1 MSILPEPE
9 ERIKEKLTLGDV
21 RSHCMFELIMFI
33 PSKNSSTG
41 EAVERKIFCKAWR
54 KVVEPRYSLD
64 NSGYP
69 IRDRKYSSFHW
80 TLQYDTYEWR
90 TPGWDTLIKE
100 NRSDKVIMD
109 DFNSLLEIPKKYPGV
124 KAFLF
129 SQGYPDKYS
138 DDDYVEINRIPLP
151 SSRRDSLYEAGR
163 IAEDERY

>member
-1 MSILPEPE
+1 
-9 ERIKEKLTLGDV
+9 
-21 RSHCMFELIMFI
+21 
-33 PSKNSSTG
+33 
-41 EAVERKIFCKAWR
+41 
-54 KVVEPRYSLD
+54 
-64 NSGYP
+64 
-69 IRDRKYSSFHW
+69 
-80 TLQYDTYEWR
+80 
-90 TPGWDTLIKE
+90 
-100 NRSDKVIMD
+100 MD